1 MSLLQNSHLQRVNHL
16 WNDCIFL
23 RSFLYIPIAS
33 RDCIPDGYSGE
44 VLTKADLHAN
54 RLHHSQSDTNTNSKA
69 EVVCEENRTDLA
81 STADYFRKFDTSLA
95 QIKNSLEEI
104 EKRSK

>member
-1 MSLLQNSHLQRVNHL
+1 MCLLQNSHLQRVNHL

-23 RSFLYIPIAS
+23 RSFLYIPVAS
-33 RDCIPDGYSGE
+33 RDCIPEDYSGE
-44 VLTKADLHAN
+44 ILTKADLHAN
-54 RLHHSQSDTNTNSKA
+54 RLHHSQSDTNTNSK
-69 EVVCEENRTDLA
+69 ENTNSEENGTDLA